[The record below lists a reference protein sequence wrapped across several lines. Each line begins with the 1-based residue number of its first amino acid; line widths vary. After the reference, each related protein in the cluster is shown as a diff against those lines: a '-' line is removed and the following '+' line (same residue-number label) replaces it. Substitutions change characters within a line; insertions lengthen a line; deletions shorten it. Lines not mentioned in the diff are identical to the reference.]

1 VIENVYPPGWP
12 YLKHCIDPHSP
23 GGLFNFSLP
32 KCGAGQKPDFGKS
45 TRIAI
50 VGAGPAGVSI
60 ARLLSDRGFRNIA
73 LIESSNRVGGKSKRF
88 EVDGEPHEM
97 GTCYVAG
104 KYECIEAWGR
114 MVGLTEVPVNSEDMT
129 VSSDKALLQNMTPPH
144 YGRKN
149 VWMADYAFRN
159 YGISPQDFPSESA
172 KAVRAYFGH
181 WSATMGQVEY
191 MFPSEQQVDFSALN
205 QTFAEWLAERNLQI
219 LTAAF
224 VFSMEGQGYGT
235 PAQMPALYGLMWNHP
250 NYLYQG
256 SKAHG
261 MFLEGYQVLW
271 ERLIASAA
279 GVDLRLKT
287 EIRSIRRW
295 NKGVQ
300 ITYSCGKREV
310 FDWLVMAAPMPQALT
325 LLSDATPEEKALFG
339 SYSYHQLVSNMVN
352 ITTTGTLP
360 SEFEVFSWPDSIE
373 KQSDFYRMSL
383 VKGKVVREMYDADGD
398 EGPLTIRNDANIMN
412 FTNSVVGV
420 LQITSP
426 LSSDA
431 ELTAAIHDRF
441 EKYGIESQFIYRDRW
456 DYMPF
461 FKLEEVVKERKPWRI
476 WDLQGEHRTWW
487 VGSYVSFES
496 VADILDYN
504 LKLVSS
510 RLCGV

>member
-1 VIENVYPPGWP
+1 
-12 YLKHCIDPHSP
+12 
-23 GGLFNFSLP
+23 
-32 KCGAGQKPDFGKS
+32 
-45 TRIAI
+45 
-50 VGAGPAGVSI
+50 
-60 ARLLSDRGFRNIA
+60 
-73 LIESSNRVGGKSKRF
+73 
-88 EVDGEPHEM
+88 
-97 GTCYVAG
+97 
-104 KYECIEAWGR
+104 
-114 MVGLTEVPVNSEDMT
+114 
-129 VSSDKALLQNMTPPH
+129 
-144 YGRKN
+144 
-149 VWMADYAFRN
+149 
-159 YGISPQDFPSESA
+159 
-172 KAVRAYFGH
+172 
-181 WSATMGQVEY
+181 
-191 MFPSEQQVDFSALN
+191 
-205 QTFAEWLAERNLQI
+205 
-219 LTAAF
+219 
-224 VFSMEGQGYGT
+224 
-235 PAQMPALYGLMWNHP
+235 
-250 NYLYQG
+250 
-256 SKAHG
+256 
-261 MFLEGYQVLW
+261 
-271 ERLIASAA
+271 
-279 GVDLRLKT
+279 
-287 EIRSIRRW
+287 
-295 NKGVQ
+295 
-300 ITYSCGKREV
+300 
-310 FDWLVMAAPMPQALT
+310 
-325 LLSDATPEEKALFG
+325 
-339 SYSYHQLVSNMVN
+339 MVN